1 MSQFS
6 WQRIV
11 IKVGS
16 ALIAPE
22 GNGCSSRYL
31 LSIAKFIIHCR
42 MQGCQVVLVSSGSV
56 AAGADAFDGSHQAG
70 PALNKAMAAKGQMEM
85 MAAWQRLFDFPIAQM
100 LLTQGDL
107 QDRSRY
113 RSIKE
118 TAFELL
124 TNNIL
129 PVVNENDAVTPDAL
143 KVGDNDNLSAMIAS
157 AINADAL
164 IICSDIDGLYDKNP
178 RLHEDATKI
187 QQVAAIDGSVLAMA
201 GGPGSSVGTGG
212 MRTKLEAAEKA
223 TAHGIRTFIVNGR
236 SEQAMYA
243 LQQGQNP
250 GTEFLPRAEPLQEG
264 AHWLTH
270 TARAQGEIVVTN
282 GSESRLQEDGESLK
296 HTDILDVVGDFSSGD
311 TVLIRAK
318 NGTKLAKATTQH
330 SSCVLSLIT
339 RETSGDA
346 LLSLTVDKTPIL
358 SNQNIA
364 ILETS

>member
-22 GNGCSSRYL
+22 GRGCSSRYL
-31 LSIAKFIIHCR
+31 LSIAQFIIQCR
-42 MQGCQVVLVSSGSV
+42 MKGCQVVLVSSGSV
-56 AAGADAFDGSHQAG
+56 AAGTDAFDGSREAG
-70 PALNKAMAAKGQMEM
+70 PALKKAMAAQGQMEM
-85 MAAWQRLFDFPIAQM
+85 MAAWQRLFDFPIAQL

-113 RSIKE
+113 HSIKD

-124 TNNIL
+124 NNNIL

-143 KVGDNDNLSAMIAS
+143 KVGDNDNLSAMVAG
-157 AINADAL
+157 AISADAL
-164 IICSDIDGLYDKNP
+164 IICTDIDGLFDKNP
-178 RLHEDATKI
+178 RQHADASRI
-187 QQVAAIDGSVLAMA
+187 EQVTTINDSILAMA
-201 GGPGSSVGTGG
+201 GGAGTSVGTGG

-250 GTEFLPRAEPLQEG
+250 GTEFVPHAEPLQES

-282 GSESRLQEDGESLK
+282 GSESRLHENGENLK

-339 RETSGDA
+339 REASGDA